1 MLVQVYSDTPI
12 VGASI
17 LPATISM
24 ISVHA
29 LAVKTMK
36 YGFSVLKISIN
47 SGSSEGDSHL
57 LLSFHNPTILA
68 WNVSIFAPIH
78 QSDRLRRH
86 PSARAPT
93 HSTFSGSTC
102 QLVTASG
109 GITSLRTG

>member
-1 MLVQVYSDTPI
+1 MMLVQVYSDTPI

-47 SGSSEGDSHL
+47 SGSSEGDS
-57 LLSFHNPTILA
+57 
-68 WNVSIFAPIH
+68 
-78 QSDRLRRH
+78 
-86 PSARAPT
+86 
-93 HSTFSGSTC
+93 
-102 QLVTASG
+102 
-109 GITSLRTG
+109 